1 MSEFQ
6 TNRNDLTKTR
16 IIKTDINHAREN
28 LNQGQ
33 ILVQVDRFA
42 FTANNVTYGAAGDT
56 IGYWKFFP
64 AREDVRDEWG
74 CLPVWG
80 FATIISSKVDGLD
93 EGERVYGYFPPADFL
108 VMRPIKVTSGRFVDG
123 SIHRA
128 ELPAVY
134 NNYVRLDN
142 ESGYDQSVDNIRALL
157 NPLHI
162 TSFCLCDA
170 LKSKNF
176 YGAEQI
182 IVLSASSK
190 TAIGMAQGLL
200 DSGASPEILG
210 ITSRSNYDF
219 VCSLGCYSHVCC
231 YDELDTLD
239 SVKSSVIID
248 MSGNRAVL
256 GAIQE
261 SLGSRMLNCINVG
274 MTHWDTLANND
285 PVGVEINRDRSNFFF
300 APAHVQK
307 RIGDWGHDV
316 FNQRAAEF
324 MIRRMRQST
333 NWMRITE
340 VNGFDSFVSIYDA
353 IVAGDMNP
361 EEGVIVVMPHAQKD
375 AS

>member
-64 AREDVRDEWG
+64 AREDAQNDWG

-80 FATIISSKVDGLD
+80 FATIVGSILDGLI

-108 VMRPIKVTSGRFVDG
+108 VMRPIKLTSGRFVDG

-170 LKSKNF
+170 LKSETF

-200 DSGASPEILG
+200 DSGVSPEILG

-219 VCSLGCYSHVCC
+219 VRSLGCYSHVCC

-239 SVKSSVIID
+239 SIKPSVIID

-256 GAIQE
+256 GAIHE
-261 SLGSRMLNCINVG
+261 LLGSRMLNCINVG

-285 PVGVEINRDRSNFFF
+285 PVGAKINRDRSNFFF

-316 FNQRAAEF
+316 FNQRATEF

-340 VNGFDSFVSIYDA
+340 VNGFDSFVGIYDA

-361 EEGVIVVMPHAQKD
+361 EEGVIVVMPHVQKD

>member
-33 ILVQVDRFA
+33 ILVLVDRFA
-42 FTANNVTYGAAGDT
+42 FTANNVTYGATGDT

-64 AREDVRDEWG
+64 ARENAQDEWG

-80 FATIISSKVDGLD
+80 FATIVSSKVDGLD

-108 VMRPIKVTSGRFVDG
+108 VMRPNKLTSGRFVDG

-142 ESGYDQSVDNIRALL
+142 ESGYDQSLDNIRALL

-170 LKSKNF
+170 LKSESF

-200 DSGASPEILG
+200 DSGASPKTLG

-219 VCSLGCYSHVCC
+219 VSSLGCYSHVCC

-256 GAIQE
+256 GAIHD
-261 SLGSRMLNCINVG
+261 SLGGRMLNCFNVG

-285 PVGVEINRDRSNFFF
+285 PLSSKINRERSNFFF

-307 RIGDWGHDV
+307 RIGDWGYDV
-316 FNQRAAEF
+316 FNQRASEF
-324 MIRRMRQST
+324 MIRRMRQSA
-333 NWMRITE
+333 NWMRVTE
-340 VNGFDSFVSIYDA
+340 VNGFDSFVNIYDA

>member
-16 IIKTDINHAREN
+16 IIKTDINHARKN

-64 AREDVRDEWG
+64 AREDVQDDWG

-80 FATIISSKVDGLD
+80 FATIVTSIVDGLD

-108 VMRPIKVTSGRFVDG
+108 VMRPIKLTSGRFVDG

-170 LKSKNF
+170 LKSETF

-200 DSGASPEILG
+200 DSGVSPKTLG
-210 ITSRSNYDF
+210 ITSRLNYDF
-219 VCSLGCYSHVCC
+219 VRSLGCYSHVYC
-231 YDELDTLD
+231 YDELDNLD
-239 SVKSSVIID
+239 SDKSSVIID

-256 GAIQE
+256 GAIHD
-261 SLGSRMLNCINVG
+261 SLSSQMLNCINVG

-285 PVGVEINRDRSNFFF
+285 PLGAKINQERSNFFF

-307 RIGDWGHDV
+307 RIGDWGYDV
-316 FNQRAAEF
+316 FNQRGAEF

-361 EEGVIVVMPHAQKD
+361 EEGVVVVMSHAQKD

>member
-16 IIKTDINHAREN
+16 IIQTDINHAREN

-33 ILVQVDRFA
+33 VLVQVDRFA

-64 AREDVRDEWG
+64 ARENAQNDWG

-80 FATIISSKVDGLD
+80 FATIVGSIVDGLI

-108 VMRPIKVTSGRFVDG
+108 VMRPIKLTSGRFVDG

-170 LKSKNF
+170 LKSETF

-200 DSGASPEILG
+200 DSGVSPEILG

-219 VCSLGCYSHVCC
+219 VRSLGCYSHVYC

-239 SVKSSVIID
+239 SVKPSVIID

-256 GAIQE
+256 GAIHE
-261 SLGSRMLNCINVG
+261 SLGGRMLNCINVG

-285 PVGVEINRDRSNFFF
+285 PVGAKINRDRSNFFF

-316 FNQRAAEF
+316 FNQRATEF

-340 VNGFDSFVSIYDA
+340 VNGFDSFVGIYDA

-361 EEGVIVVMPHAQKD
+361 EEGVIVVMPHVQKD

>member
-64 AREDVRDEWG
+64 ARENAQNDWG

-80 FATIISSKVDGLD
+80 FATIVGSIVDGLI

-108 VMRPIKVTSGRFVDG
+108 VMRPIKLTSGRFVDG

-170 LKSKNF
+170 LKSETF

-200 DSGASPEILG
+200 DSGVSPEILG

-219 VCSLGCYSHVCC
+219 VRSLGCYSHVCC

-239 SVKSSVIID
+239 SIKPSVIID

-256 GAIQE
+256 GAIHE

-285 PVGVEINRDRSNFFF
+285 PVGAKINRDRSNFFF

-316 FNQRAAEF
+316 FNQRATEF

-340 VNGFDSFVSIYDA
+340 VNGFDSFVGIYDA

-361 EEGVIVVMPHAQKD
+361 EEGVIVVMPHVQKD

>member
-1 MSEFQ
+1 M
-6 TNRNDLTKTR
+6 
-16 IIKTDINHAREN
+16 
-28 LNQGQ
+28 
-33 ILVQVDRFA
+33 VQVDRFA

-64 AREDVRDEWG
+64 AREDAQNDWG

-80 FATIISSKVDGLD
+80 FATIVGSILDGLI

-108 VMRPIKVTSGRFVDG
+108 VMRPIKLTSGRFVDG

-170 LKSKNF
+170 LKSETF

-200 DSGASPEILG
+200 DSGVSPEILG

-219 VCSLGCYSHVCC
+219 VRSLGCYSHVYC

-239 SVKSSVIID
+239 SVKPSVIID

-256 GAIQE
+256 GAIHE

-285 PVGVEINRDRSNFFF
+285 PVGAKINRDRSNFFF

-316 FNQRAAEF
+316 FNQRATEF

-340 VNGFDSFVSIYDA
+340 VNGFDSFVGIYDA

-361 EEGVIVVMPHAQKD
+361 EEGVIVVMPHVQKD

>member
-1 MSEFQ
+1 MLFRS
-6 TNRNDLTKTR
+6 
-16 IIKTDINHAREN
+16 
-28 LNQGQ
+28 
-33 ILVQVDRFA
+33 
-42 FTANNVTYGAAGDT
+42 ANNVTYGAAGDT

-64 AREDVRDEWG
+64 AREDAQNDWG

-80 FATIISSKVDGLD
+80 FATIVGSILDGLI

-108 VMRPIKVTSGRFVDG
+108 VMRPIKLTSGRFVDG

-170 LKSKNF
+170 LKSETF

-200 DSGASPEILG
+200 DSGVSPEILG

-219 VCSLGCYSHVCC
+219 VRSLAASDDSSTISAIFLINSNDSSGDIFMKIGPKKFILLASICM
-231 YDELDTLD
+231 ELINFLIF
-239 SVKSSVIID
+239 SSLCKSL
-248 MSGNRAVL
+248 R
-256 GAIQE
+256 
-261 SLGSRMLNCINVG
+261 
-274 MTHWDTLANND
+274 
-285 PVGVEINRDRSNFFF
+285 PGVFGEEIL
-300 APAHVQK
+300 
-307 RIGDWGHDV
+307 
-316 FNQRAAEF
+316 
-324 MIRRMRQST
+324 M
-333 NWMRITE
+333 
-340 VNGFDSFVSIYDA
+340 
-353 IVAGDMNP
+353 
-361 EEGVIVVMPHAQKD
+361 VM
-375 AS
+375 

>member
-16 IIKTDINHAREN
+16 IIQTDINHAREN

-33 ILVQVDRFA
+33 VLVQVDRFA

-64 AREDVRDEWG
+64 ARENAQNDWG

-80 FATIISSKVDGLD
+80 FATIVGSIVDGLI

-108 VMRPIKVTSGRFVDG
+108 VMRPIKLTSGRFVDG

-170 LKSKNF
+170 LKSETF

-200 DSGASPEILG
+200 DSGVSPEILG

-219 VCSLGCYSHVCC
+219 VRSLGCYSHVCC

-239 SVKSSVIID
+239 SVKPSVIID

-256 GAIQE
+256 GAIHE
-261 SLGSRMLNCINVG
+261 SLGGRMLNCINVG

-285 PVGVEINRDRSNFFF
+285 PVGAKINRDRSNFFF

-316 FNQRAAEF
+316 FNQRATEF

-340 VNGFDSFVSIYDA
+340 VNGFDSFVGIYDA

-361 EEGVIVVMPHAQKD
+361 EEGVIVVMPHIQKD

>member
-162 TSFCLCDA
+162 TSFCLCDT
-170 LKSKNF
+170 LKSKTF

-256 GAIQE
+256 GAIHE

>member
-170 LKSKNF
+170 LKSKTF

-210 ITSRSNYDF
+210 ITSRSNYNF